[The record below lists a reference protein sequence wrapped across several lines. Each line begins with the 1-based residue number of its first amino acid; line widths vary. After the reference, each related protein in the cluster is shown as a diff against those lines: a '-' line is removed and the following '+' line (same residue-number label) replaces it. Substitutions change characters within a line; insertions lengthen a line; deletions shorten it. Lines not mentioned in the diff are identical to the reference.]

1 MLDYLKG
8 KVTLRD
14 WAFVGAILAV
24 AVVLC
29 LAFYFAVYTKETAKL
44 TTINVELEKIRAEL
58 KVAYDTKKNFE
69 QLEKDWE
76 KADRLVALF
85 ENRLPEE
92 RDIRRLV
99 SNFEGLG
106 DTLGIQVE
114 LTQLPTLSDVS
125 KETIPYKVTARGNFH
140 QIASFINLLERDDR
154 YLKISD
160 LDIGEEEASV
170 SEATFTLSTF
180 RFLGSTAR
188 PEAKTNEPAK

>member
-8 KVTLRD
+8 SVTLRD
-14 WAFVGAILAV
+14 WAFVG
-24 AVVLC
+24 VVLGVTVV
-29 LAFYFAVYTKETAKL
+29 LSLVFYFVIYTRQEAQLAAVGT
-44 TTINVELEKIRAEL
+44 ELDKIRAEL
-58 KVAYDTKKNFE
+58 KVAYDTKRNFE
-69 QLEKDWE
+69 VLEKDWE

-85 ENRLPEE
+85 EDRLPEE

-99 SNFEGLG
+99 SNFEALGDGLG
-106 DTLGIQVE
+106 LEVK
-114 LTQLPTLSDVS
+114 LTQLPTLADAS

-180 RFLGSTAR
+180 RFLGPTA
-188 PEAKTNEPAK
+188 EAKPNEPAK

>member
-1 MLDYLKG
+1 MFDYLRG
-8 KVTLRD
+8 AVTLRD
-14 WAFVGAILAV
+14 WAFVVAVLSV
-24 AVVLC
+24 AVVLA
-29 LAFYFAVYTKETAKL
+29 LVFYFVIYTKQEAQL
-44 TTINVELEKIRAEL
+44 AEVGNELDKIRAEL
-58 KVAYDTKKNFE
+58 KVAYDTKRNFE
-69 QLEKDWE
+69 VLEKEWE

-85 ENRLPEE
+85 EERLPEE

-99 SNFEGLG
+99 SNFEALG
-106 DTLGIQVE
+106 DTLGLQVK
-114 LTQLPTLSDVS
+114 LTQLPTLADAN

-180 RFLGSTAR
+180 RFLGPTAG
-188 PEAKTNEPAK
+188 AKPK